1 MYTQCPRCRTTFA
14 VTEEQMT
21 ARGGLVR
28 CGRCHSVFQAEGTL
42 FDALPPT
49 AGDPSRPRQEPSF
62 EGGPAHTA
70 PDLKPPPRPSARHA
84 ARAWPWVVIDLVLLL
99 GLAGQWIDVHRDRL
113 AVEPALKPY
122 ITRACARLPC
132 GLHPPQELS
141 AIQLSHVRVT
151 AHPRFRHALQ
161 VRFTLIN
168 RAVFAQPYPDVQ
180 LSLLDAHGA
189 VVARNVFPASAYAH
203 DGSLM
208 DPNIADPEHFGVTRP
223 QSADVLSYELRLY
236 PAQSAQ

>member
-1 MYTQCPRCRTTFA
+1 MK
-14 VTEEQMT
+14 
-21 ARGGLVR
+21 ARAGLVR

-42 FDALPPT
+42 FEALPPA
-49 AGDPSRPRQEPSF
+49 AGSASPLRQEPSF
-62 EGGPAHTA
+62 GGVPTQAA
-70 PDLKPPPRPSARHA
+70 PDLNPPPRPSARAHT
-84 ARAWPWVVIDLVLLL
+84 RVWPWVVIDLVLLL
-99 GLAGQWIDVHRDRL
+99 GLAGQWIYVHRDRL
-113 AVEPALKPY
+113 AVEPVLKPY
-122 ITRACARLPC
+122 VTRACARLPC